1 MLCPWLR
8 SHMANQ
14 VYIVIQVTSKLVV
27 DASDGATCVPDKLP
41 LRHFV
46 FDVRTRQVDGQHY
59 Q

>member
-1 MLCPWLR
+1 
-8 SHMANQ
+8 MANQ